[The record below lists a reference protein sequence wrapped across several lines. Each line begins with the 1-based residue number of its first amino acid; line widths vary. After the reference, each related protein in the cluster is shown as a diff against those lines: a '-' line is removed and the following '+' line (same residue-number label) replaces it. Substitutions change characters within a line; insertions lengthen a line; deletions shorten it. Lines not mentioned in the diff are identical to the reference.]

1 MASFPLVIWFLGG
14 GMGELHFITGKMQ
27 TYLEMTRWSGTVL
40 TAFEPSAVS
49 LFPGDCHW
57 AGAAATP
64 VSTRGFLAIPCWDQ
78 TTE

>member
-1 MASFPLVIWFLGG
+1 
-14 GMGELHFITGKMQ
+14 MGESHLITGKMQ
-27 TYLEMTRWSGTVL
+27 ICLEMMRWSGTVL

-64 VSTRGFLAIPCWDQ
+64 VSTGGFLAILCWGPDQ
-78 TTE
+78 TREWVLLADPVS